1 MDVGAVKGAI
11 RGPVAPVLT
20 VFREGDWSLDLDAI
34 QANVDRQIRKG
45 MTAGNG
51 VLLAAGAGGDF
62 PLLSF
67 DERKA
72 VIQAVAEAAEDRA
85 IVLGCAQS
93 THTAEAISLA
103 QWSQR
108 VGCYGIQLSPTWYYP
123 PDEAQV
129 YAHFRAVAQSVD
141 LCVMVYHTP
150 WLDSHISLDLFGRLW
165 ADLPNVRA
173 IKWAAESEAETIA
186 GYIALSD
193 RYAMINNGAG
203 HVQAALLGATGFVTH
218 LANVWPA
225 HEVAFWHTL
234 AAGEWAQATS
244 DFLRVNWP
252 WRALRVWAYEQVAR
266 GESLLVK
273 PAAEMTGFMGGP
285 SRPPMVTL
293 DAAQRAR
300 VRQVLVEIGAPVR
313 EESG

>member
-1 MDVGAVKGAI
+1 MDVGAVKRVI

-20 VFREGDWSLDLDAI
+20 VFREGDLGVDLDAI
-34 QANVDRQIRKG
+34 QENVDRQIRQG

-72 VIQAVAEAAEDRA
+72 VIEAVAEAAGDRA

-93 THTAEAISLA
+93 THTAEAIALA

-165 ADLPNVRA
+165 ADLANVRA
-173 IKWAAESEAETIA
+173 IKWAAESEAETIG

-225 HEVAFWHTL
+225 HEVAFWQAL
-234 AAGEWAQATS
+234 AAGMWAQATA
-244 DFLRVNWP
+244 DFVRVHWP
-252 WRALRVWAYEQVAR
+252 WRALRVWAYEQIAR
-266 GESLLVK
+266 GESLLIK
-273 PAAEMTGFMGGP
+273 PAAEMTGFAGGP

-293 DAAQRAR
+293 DAAQRAH
-300 VRQVLVEIGAPVR
+300 VRQVLVEIGAPA
-313 EESG
+313 G

>member
-1 MDVGAVKGAI
+1 VDVEAVKSVI
-11 RGPVAPVLT
+11 RGPMAPVLT
-20 VFREGDWSLDLDAI
+20 VFREGDLRVDLDAI
-34 QANVDRQIRKG
+34 QANVDLQIRRG
-45 MTAGNG
+45 MATGNG

-72 VIQAVAEAAEDRA
+72 VIEAVAEAAGDRA
-85 IVLGCAQS
+85 TVLGCAQS
-93 THTAEAISLA
+93 PRTAEAIALA

-123 PDEAQV
+123 PDEGQV
-129 YAHFRAVAQSVD
+129 YAHFREVAQSVD

-165 ADLPNVRA
+165 ADMPNVRA
-173 IKWAAESEAETIA
+173 IKWAAENEAEAMA
-186 GYIALSD
+186 GYITLSD

-225 HEVAFWHTL
+225 HEVAFWQTL
-234 AAGEWAQATS
+234 AAGKWAQATA
-244 DFLRVNWP
+244 DYLRVNWP
-252 WRALRVWAYEQVAR
+252 WRALRVWAYEHIAR

-273 PAAEMTGFMGGP
+273 PAAEMTGFAGGP

-300 VRQVLVEIGAPVR
+300 VRRVLVEIGAPVR
-313 EESG
+313 E